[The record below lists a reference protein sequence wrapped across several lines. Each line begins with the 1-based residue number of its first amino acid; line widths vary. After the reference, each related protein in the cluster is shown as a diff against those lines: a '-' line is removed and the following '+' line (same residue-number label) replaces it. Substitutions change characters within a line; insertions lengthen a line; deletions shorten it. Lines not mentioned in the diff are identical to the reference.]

1 MINSIYIIHIN
12 EFFTFKLI
20 SLNWKNRLYPQS
32 IFFFFEKL
40 AGSKPIICLILQ
52 DTFRAHSK
60 IRIYCLSKH
69 KYLKKLTF
77 FHFLQEHFHPV
88 HVILFIT
95 DKKRHVWFFIFNQ
108 NLSGR
113 STLPLLLGPAEK
125 EQTAQPKGRSS
136 NIQVNWNVICLF

>member
-32 IFFFFEKL
+32 IFFFEKL

-77 FHFLQEHFHPV
+77 FSLSPRALSSSACDFVYHRQKTACLIFHF
-88 HVILFIT
+88 
-95 DKKRHVWFFIFNQ
+95 
-108 NLSGR
+108 
-113 STLPLLLGPAEK
+113 
-125 EQTAQPKGRSS
+125 QPKFIWPLNPPSLIRPGREGTNSTA
-136 NIQVNWNVICLF
+136 